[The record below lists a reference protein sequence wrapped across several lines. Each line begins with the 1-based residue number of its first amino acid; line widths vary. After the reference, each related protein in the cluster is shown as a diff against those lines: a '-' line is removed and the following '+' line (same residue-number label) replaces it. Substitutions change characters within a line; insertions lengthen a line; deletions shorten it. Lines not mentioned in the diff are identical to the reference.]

1 MVHIPDDKLSKA
13 LNSLSRE
20 QLDEAIDKSGLMVKF
35 EEKFSN
41 ILRLKQQIQ
50 NNKLSRDEIKSKNEE
65 IYDLENK
72 LLEINEDMKRK
83 KTYGLSEKDINDGE
97 GIEAYGGLEWEKLE
111 IDRRRNSEQGQKLLK
126 LLNKSKV

>member
-1 MVHIPDDKLSKA
+1 MAHIPDDKLSKA
-13 LNSLSRE
+13 LNSLSKE

-50 NNKLSRDEIKSKNEE
+50 NNKLSKDEIKIKNEE

-72 LLEINEDMKRK
+72 LLEINEDIKRK
-83 KTYGLSEKDINDGE
+83 KTYGLSEKDINNGE
-97 GIEAYGGLEWEKLE
+97 GIEAYGGLEWEKME

>member
-1 MVHIPDDKLSKA
+1 MANIPDDKLLKA
-13 LNSLSRE
+13 LNSISRE
-20 QLDEAIDKSGLMVKF
+20 QLDEEIDKSGLMVKF
-35 EEKFSN
+35 EEKISN

-50 NNKLSRDEIKSKNEE
+50 NNKLSKDEIKIKNEE

-97 GIEAYGGLEWEKLE
+97 GIEAYGGLEWEKME

-126 LLNKSKV
+126 LLNKSKD

>member
-1 MVHIPDDKLSKA
+1 MAHIPDDKLSKA

-50 NNKLSRDEIKSKNEE
+50 NHKLSRDEIKVNSEE
-65 IYDLENK
+65 IYNLENK

-97 GIEAYGGLEWEKLE
+97 GIEAYGGL
-111 IDRRRNSEQGQKLLK
+111 
-126 LLNKSKV
+126 

>member
-1 MVHIPDDKLSKA
+1 MAHIPDDKLSKA
-13 LNSLSRE
+13 LNSLSKE
-20 QLDEAIDKSGLMVKF
+20 QLDDAIDKSGLMVKF

-50 NNKLSRDEIKSKNEE
+50 NDKLSRDEIKVKNEE
-65 IYDLENK
+65 IYNLENK

-111 IDRRRNSEQGQKLLK
+111 IDRRRNSEEGQKLLK

>member
-1 MVHIPDDKLSKA
+1 MANIPDDKLLKA
-13 LNSLSRE
+13 LNSISRE
-20 QLDEAIDKSGLMVKF
+20 QLDEEIDKSGLMVKF
-35 EEKFSN
+35 EEKISN

-50 NNKLSRDEIKSKNEE
+50 NNKLSTNEIKIKNEE

-97 GIEAYGGLEWEKLE
+97 GIEAYGGLEWEKME
-111 IDRRRNSEQGQKLLK
+111 IDRRRNSKEGKELLK
-126 LLNKSKV
+126 VLNEIKV

>member
-1 MVHIPDDKLSKA
+1 VAHIPDDKLSKA
-13 LNSLSRE
+13 LNSLSKE

-50 NNKLSRDEIKSKNEE
+50 NDKLSKDEIKVKNEE
-65 IYDLENK
+65 IYNLENK

-83 KTYGLSEKDINDGE
+83 KTYGLSEKDIDDGE
-97 GIEAYGGLEWEKLE
+97 GIEAYGGLEWEKME
-111 IDRRRNSEQGQKLLK
+111 IDRRRNSKEGKELLK
-126 LLNKSKV
+126 VLNEVKV

>member
-1 MVHIPDDKLSKA
+1 MAHIPDDKLSKA

-50 NNKLSRDEIKSKNEE
+50 NDKLSKDEIKVKNEE
-65 IYDLENK
+65 IYNLENK

-83 KTYGLSEKDINDGE
+83 KTYGLSEKDIDDGE
-97 GIEAYGGLEWEKLE
+97 GIEAYGGLEWEKME
-111 IDRRRNSEQGQKLLK
+111 IGRRRNSKEGKELLK
-126 LLNKSKV
+126 VLNEVKV

>member
-1 MVHIPDDKLSKA
+1 VAHIPDDKLSKA
-13 LNSLSRE
+13 LNSLSKE

-50 NNKLSRDEIKSKNEE
+50 NDKLSKDEIKVKNEE
-65 IYDLENK
+65 IYNLENK

-83 KTYGLSEKDINDGE
+83 KTYGLSEKDIDDGE
-97 GIEAYGGLEWEKLE
+97 GIEAYGGLEWEKME

>member
-1 MVHIPDDKLSKA
+1 MAHIPDDKLSKA
-13 LNSLSRE
+13 LNSLSKE

-50 NNKLSRDEIKSKNEE
+50 NNKLSKDEIKIKNEE

-83 KTYGLSEKDINDGE
+83 KTYGLSEKDINNGE
-97 GIEAYGGLEWEKLE
+97 GIEAYGGLEWEKME
-111 IDRRRNSEQGQKLLK
+111 IDRRRNSGQGQKLLK

>member
-1 MVHIPDDKLSKA
+1 MAHIPDDKLSKA

-50 NNKLSRDEIKSKNEE
+50 NDKLSKDEIKVKNEE
-65 IYDLENK
+65 IYNLENK

-83 KTYGLSEKDINDGE
+83 KTYGLSEKDIDDGE
-97 GIEAYGGLEWEKLE
+97 GIEAYGGLEWEKME
-111 IDRRRNSEQGQKLLK
+111 IDRRRNSKEGKELLK
-126 LLNKSKV
+126 VLNEVKV

>member
-1 MVHIPDDKLSKA
+1 MAHIPDDKLSKA

-50 NNKLSRDEIKSKNEE
+50 NNKLSKDEIKSKNEE

>member
-1 MVHIPDDKLSKA
+1 MSGGKKGFPELLDD
-13 LNSLSRE
+13 
-20 QLDEAIDKSGLMVKF
+20 AIDKSGLMVKF

-50 NNKLSRDEIKSKNEE
+50 NDKLSRDEIKVKSEE
-65 IYDLENK
+65 IYNLEKK

-97 GIEAYGGLEWEKLE
+97 GIEAYGGLEWEKME
-111 IDRRRNSEQGQKLLK
+111 IDRRRNSKEGKELLK
-126 LLNKSKV
+126 VLNEVKV

>member
-1 MVHIPDDKLSKA
+1 MAHIPDDKLLKA
-13 LNSLSRE
+13 LNSISRE
-20 QLDEAIDKSGLMVKF
+20 QLDEEIDKSGLMVKF

-50 NNKLSRDEIKSKNEE
+50 NNKLSKDEIKIKNEE

-111 IDRRRNSEQGQKLLK
+111 IDRRRNSEEGQKLLK

>member
-1 MVHIPDDKLSKA
+1 MAHIPDDKLSKT

-50 NNKLSRDEIKSKNEE
+50 NDKLSKDEIKVKNEE
-65 IYDLENK
+65 IYNLENK

-83 KTYGLSEKDINDGE
+83 KTYGLSEKDIDDGE
-97 GIEAYGGLEWEKLE
+97 GIEAYGGLEWEKME
-111 IDRRRNSEQGQKLLK
+111 IDRRRNSKEGKELLK
-126 LLNKSKV
+126 VLNEVKV

>member
-1 MVHIPDDKLSKA
+1 MAHIPDDKLSKA

-50 NNKLSRDEIKSKNEE
+50 NNKLSKDEIKSKNEE

-97 GIEAYGGLEWEKLE
+97 GIEAYGGLEWEKME

-126 LLNKSKV
+126 LLNKSKD

>member
-1 MVHIPDDKLSKA
+1 VAHIPDDKLSKA

-50 NNKLSRDEIKSKNEE
+50 NNKLSKDEIKSKNEE

-97 GIEAYGGLEWEKLE
+97 GIEAYGGLEWEKME

>member
-1 MVHIPDDKLSKA
+1 VANIPDDKLLKA
-13 LNSLSRE
+13 LNSISRE
-20 QLDEAIDKSGLMVKF
+20 QLDEEIDKSGLMVKF
-35 EEKFSN
+35 EEKISN

-50 NNKLSRDEIKSKNEE
+50 NNKLSKDEIKIKNEE

-97 GIEAYGGLEWEKLE
+97 GIEAYGGLEWEKME
-111 IDRRRNSEQGQKLLK
+111 IDRRRNSKEGKELLK
-126 LLNKSKV
+126 VLNEIKV

>member
-1 MVHIPDDKLSKA
+1 MAHIPDDKLSKA
-13 LNSLSRE
+13 LKSLSRE

-50 NNKLSRDEIKSKNEE
+50 NNKLSKDEIKSKNEE

-111 IDRRRNSEQGQKLLK
+111 IDRRRNSEQGQNLLK

>member
-1 MVHIPDDKLSKA
+1 MAHIPDDKLSKA

-35 EEKFSN
+35 EKKFSN

-50 NNKLSRDEIKSKNEE
+50 NDKLSKDEIKVKNEE
-65 IYDLENK
+65 IYNLENK

-83 KTYGLSEKDINDGE
+83 KTYGLSEKDIDDGE
-97 GIEAYGGLEWEKLE
+97 GIEAYGGLEWEKME
-111 IDRRRNSEQGQKLLK
+111 IDRRRNSEQGQNLLK

>member
-1 MVHIPDDKLSKA
+1 MAHIPDDKLLKA
-13 LNSLSRE
+13 LNSISRE
-20 QLDEAIDKSGLMVKF
+20 QLDEEIDKSGLMVKF

-50 NNKLSRDEIKSKNEE
+50 NNKLSTNEIKIKNEE

-97 GIEAYGGLEWEKLE
+97 GIEAYGGLEWEKME
-111 IDRRRNSEQGQKLLK
+111 IDRRRNSKEGKELLK
-126 LLNKSKV
+126 VLNEIKV

>member
-1 MVHIPDDKLSKA
+1 MAHIPDDKLSKV
-13 LNSLSRE
+13 LNSLSKE
-20 QLDEAIDKSGLMVKF
+20 QLDDAIDKSGLKVKF

-50 NNKLSRDEIKSKNEE
+50 NHKLSRDEIKVKSEE
-65 IYDLENK
+65 IYNLENK

-97 GIEAYGGLEWEKLE
+97 GIEAYGGLEWEKME
-111 IDRRRNSEQGQKLLK
+111 IDRRRNSKEGKELLK
-126 LLNKSKV
+126 VLNEVKV

>member
-1 MVHIPDDKLSKA
+1 MAHIPDDKLSKA

-50 NNKLSRDEIKSKNEE
+50 NDKLSRDEIKSKNEE

>member
-1 MVHIPDDKLSKA
+1 MAHIPDDKLSKA
-13 LNSLSRE
+13 LNSLSKE

-41 ILRLKQQIQ
+41 ILRIKQQIQ
-50 NNKLSRDEIKSKNEE
+50 NNKFSEDEIKIRNRE

-97 GIEAYGGLEWEKLE
+97 GIEAYGGLEWEKME
-111 IDRRRNSEQGQKLLK
+111 IDRRRNSKEGKELLK
-126 LLNKSKV
+126 ILNEVKV

>member
-1 MVHIPDDKLSKA
+1 MAHIPDDKLSKA
-13 LNSLSRE
+13 LNSLSKE

-50 NNKLSRDEIKSKNEE
+50 NNKLSKDEIKIKNEE

-72 LLEINEDMKRK
+72 LLEINEDIKRK
-83 KTYGLSEKDINDGE
+83 KTYGLSEKDINNGE
-97 GIEAYGGLEWEKLE
+97 GIEAYGGLEWEKME
-111 IDRRRNSEQGQKLLK
+111 IDRRRNSEQGQNLLK

>member
-1 MVHIPDDKLSKA
+1 VAHIPDDKLSKA

-50 NNKLSRDEIKSKNEE
+50 NDKLSKDEIKVKNEE
-65 IYDLENK
+65 IYNLENK

-83 KTYGLSEKDINDGE
+83 KTYGLSEKDIDDGE
-97 GIEAYGGLEWEKLE
+97 GIEAYGGLEWEKME
-111 IDRRRNSEQGQKLLK
+111 IDRRRNSKEGKELLK
-126 LLNKSKV
+126 VLNEVKV

>member
-1 MVHIPDDKLSKA
+1 MANIPDDKLLKA
-13 LNSLSRE
+13 LNSISRE
-20 QLDEAIDKSGLMVKF
+20 QLDEEIDKSGLMVKF
-35 EEKFSN
+35 EEKISN

-50 NNKLSRDEIKSKNEE
+50 NNKLSKDEIKIKNEE

-97 GIEAYGGLEWEKLE
+97 GIEAYGGLEWEKME
-111 IDRRRNSEQGQKLLK
+111 IDRRRNSKEGKELLK
-126 LLNKSKV
+126 VLNEIKV

>member
-1 MVHIPDDKLSKA
+1 MAHIPDDKLSKA
-13 LNSLSRE
+13 LNSLSKE

-50 NNKLSRDEIKSKNEE
+50 NNKLSSDEIKSKNEE

>member
-1 MVHIPDDKLSKA
+1 MAHIPDDKLSKA
-13 LNSLSRE
+13 LNSLSKE

-35 EEKFSN
+35 EKKFSN

-50 NNKLSRDEIKSKNEE
+50 NDKLSKDEIKVKNEE
-65 IYDLENK
+65 IYNLENK

-83 KTYGLSEKDINDGE
+83 KTYGLSEKDIDDGE
-97 GIEAYGGLEWEKLE
+97 GIEAYGGLEWEKME
-111 IDRRRNSEQGQKLLK
+111 IDRRRNSEQGQNLLK

>member
-1 MVHIPDDKLSKA
+1 VAHIPDDKLSKA

-50 NNKLSRDEIKSKNEE
+50 NDKLSKDEIKVKNEE
-65 IYDLENK
+65 IYNLENK

-83 KTYGLSEKDINDGE
+83 KTYGLSEKDIDDGE
-97 GIEAYGGLEWEKLE
+97 GIEAYGGLEWEKME
-111 IDRRRNSEQGQKLLK
+111 IDRRRNSEQGQNLLK

>member
-1 MVHIPDDKLSKA
+1 MAHIPDDKLSKA
-13 LNSLSRE
+13 LNSLSKE

-50 NNKLSRDEIKSKNEE
+50 NNKLSKDEIKIKNEE

>member
-1 MVHIPDDKLSKA
+1 VAHIPDDKLSKA